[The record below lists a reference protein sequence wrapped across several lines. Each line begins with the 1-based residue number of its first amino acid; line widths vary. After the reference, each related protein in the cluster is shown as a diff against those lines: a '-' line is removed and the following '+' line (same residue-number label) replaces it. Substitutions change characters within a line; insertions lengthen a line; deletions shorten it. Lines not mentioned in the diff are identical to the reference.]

1 VEIALN
7 LVWLGVSVALLVI
20 CGVHVARAGE
30 DRSRYMAAVALVCLV
45 CFLFPV
51 ISMTDD
57 LNSSGPALLE
67 PSKLKNVLSHVPAL
81 VTLLPW
87 IALLMPQENGRAV
100 MERQRDARLPLQEI
114 LTFSLSRRPPP
125 ARLVVS

>member
-1 VEIALN
+1 LEIALN
-7 LVWLGVSVALLVI
+7 LVWLGVSVALLII
-20 CGVHVARAGE
+20 CGIHVARAGE
-30 DRSRYMAAVALVCLV
+30 DRSRGMAAVALVCLV

-67 PSKLKNVLSHVPAL
+67 PSKLKKILPYAPAL

-87 IALLMPQENGRAV
+87 IALQMPQENCWAAL
-100 MERQRDARLPLQEI
+100 ERQRDAGLPLQEI

-125 ARLVVS
+125 VRPVLS

>member
-1 VEIALN
+1 M
-7 LVWLGVSVALLVI
+7 ALLVI
-20 CGVHVARAGE
+20 FGIHAARAG
-30 DRSRYMAAVALVCLV
+30 DAVSRGMAAVALVCLV

-67 PSKLKNVLSHVPAL
+67 PSKLKKLMPSTQAVL
-81 VTLLPW
+81 TLLPW
-87 IALLMPQENGRAV
+87 LALQKPQETSWPAP
-100 MERQRDARLPLQEI
+100 ERQLDVSLPLQEV

-125 ARLVVS
+125 ALLALA

>member
-1 VEIALN
+1 MAV
-7 LVWLGVSVALLVI
+7 LVI
-20 CGVHVARAGE
+20 CGIHVARAGE
-30 DRSRYMAAVALVCLV
+30 DRSRYLAAVALVCLV

-57 LNSSGPALLE
+57 LNSSGPAMLE
-67 PSKLKNVLSHVPAL
+67 PSKLKKILPYAPAL

-87 IALLMPQENGRAV
+87 IALQMPQENCWAAL
-100 MERQRDARLPLQEI
+100 ERQRDAGPPLQET

-125 ARLVVS
+125 VRPVLS

>member
-1 VEIALN
+1 LEIALN
-7 LVWLGVSVALLVI
+7 LVWLGVSVALLII
-20 CGVHVARAGE
+20 CGIHVARAGK
-30 DRSRYMAAVALVCLV
+30 DRSRGMAAVALVCLI

-67 PSKLKNVLSHVPAL
+67 PSKLKRILLYAPAI
-81 VTLLPW
+81 VTLLSW
-87 IALLMPQENGRAV
+87 IALQMPQENGWAV
-100 MERQRDARLPLQEI
+100 LERQRDAGLPLQEI

-125 ARLVVS
+125 ARPVLS